1 MKGKLKGKRHRW
13 SAWLL
18 LLFSNILDKIIKICI
33 NLVLTAR
40 INLHQA
46 MNFGNS
52 DMIINWQYVVIEK
65 ILRKKGNNTC
75 TYLCIYQKC
84 WGIKQLCIITLLQFR
99 ICLHIFTMDSTVK
112 CRGGQKREN
121 VGKSLYKG
129 SYDTFQMWRHWVSK
143 MKYFWSQIQSFV
155 QQLKCLK
162 GLKQL

>member
-99 ICLHIFTMDSTVK
+99 IYLHIFTMDSTVK

-121 VGKSLYKG
+121 VGEIIVQRFIPHCE
-129 SYDTFQMWRHWVSK
+129 DTG
-143 MKYFWSQIQSFV
+143 
-155 QQLKCLK
+155 CLK
-162 GLKQL
+162 WNIFEAKYKVLYNNSNA

>member
-1 MKGKLKGKRHRW
+1 MNGKLKRKRHRW

-33 NLVLTAR
+33 NLVLTAG

-75 TYLCIYQKC
+75 TYVFAYLY
-84 WGIKQLCIITLLQFR
+84 WGIKQLWIITLLQFR
-99 ICLHIFTMDSTVK
+99 ICLLFVIMNSTVK
-112 CRGGQKREN
+112 CQREQKREHT
-121 VGKSLYKG
+121 GKLKHLNHCTKVHTTLFKCE
-129 SYDTFQMWRHWVSK
+129 DTG
-143 MKYFWSQIQSFV
+143 
-155 QQLKCLK
+155 CLK
-162 GLKQL
+162 WNTFEAKYKVLYNNSNA

>member
-33 NLVLTAR
+33 NLVLRAR

-65 ILRKKGNNTC
+65 ILRKKRKQYMYILM
-75 TYLCIYQKC
+75 YLPEVLRYQT
-84 WGIKQLCIITLLQFR
+84 IMHNHTFAIQNMPAYFY
-99 ICLHIFTMDSTVK
+99 D
-112 CRGGQKREN
+112 GQY
-121 VGKSLYKG
+121 S
-129 SYDTFQMWRHWVSK
+129 
-143 MKYFWSQIQSFV
+143 
-155 QQLKCLK
+155 
-162 GLKQL
+162 